1 MWYNYTYK
9 KGRAA
14 ALWGYIMEHNDSSV
28 YDVDFMNL
36 IVDKADDLKVVDCD
50 SHFSDFTG
58 VHMSK
63 IHQGKLNLMDIILP
77 VYRETVMKKLC
88 KKNSPF
94 VYFDA
99 EFINKDNGSV
109 LIHCTGQNFENS
121 TLCRLTLA
129 DVSRSQKHTE
139 EIKRHSL
146 KMDTLIDR
154 LNGGICAFKVTEEM
168 HIEVRFIN
176 DGGCRLFGTT
186 KTAFAMRN
194 YRLDELIHPDDR
206 SKVFQA
212 IGSSMATN
220 EPFELD
226 FRAVVHKGEYRR
238 LLMSA
243 FINNYDDKN
252 NPVFYAIL
260 MDITSVL

>member
-1 MWYNYTYK
+1 MNT
-9 KGRAA
+9 
-14 ALWGYIMEHNDSSV
+14 NDNSV

-36 IVDKADDLKVVDCD
+36 IVDKADDLKVVDSD
-50 SHFSDFTG
+50 SHFSEFTG
-58 VHMSK
+58 VHPSK
-63 IHQGKLNLMDIILP
+63 IHQGKLKLMDIILP
-77 VYRETVMKKLC
+77 VYRESVMKIIC

-99 EFINKDNGSV
+99 EFVNKDKESV

-139 EIKRHSL
+139 EIKQRAL
-146 KMDTLIDR
+146 KMDTLVDR
-154 LNGGICAFKVTEEM
+154 LNGGICAFKVSDEM

-186 KTAFAMRN
+186 KPAFAMRN
-194 YRLDELIHPDDR
+194 YRLDELIHHEDR

-226 FRAVVHKGEYRR
+226 FRAVVHKDEYRR
-238 LLMSA
+238 VLMSA
-243 FINNYDDKN
+243 FINNYDENN
-252 NPVFYAIL
+252 NPIFYAIL
-260 MDITSVL
+260 MDITNIK